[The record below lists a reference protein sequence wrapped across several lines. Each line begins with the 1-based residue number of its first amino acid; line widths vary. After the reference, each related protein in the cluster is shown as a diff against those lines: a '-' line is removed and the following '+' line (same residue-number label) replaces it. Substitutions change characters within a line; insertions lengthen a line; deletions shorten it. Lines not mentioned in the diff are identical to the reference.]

1 MPVREGFAL
10 RDPQLLRDEVEAGD
24 RLGDRVLDLDAAVE
38 LEEMERA
45 VLHDEL
51 DRPGAPVADGA
62 TERDGRLEERLAQLC
77 VEAGSRRL
85 LEHLLVPPLH
95 GAFPLAERDHV
106 PVRIREQLHLDV
118 TRAFEVA
125 LEIERPVAECA
136 DGLPLGCLQRLVEL
150 PGRAHHPHAA
160 PAASRC
166 GLHDEREADL
176 LRRALGQ
183 RRHACLARDPLR
195 RELVTAEPQRLR
207 RRPDPREP
215 RRLDRLGEVRVL
227 RQEPVARMDR
237 VGACRLRRA
246 DVLLGVEVAR
256 DLDRLVGRARVQ
268 RPRVVGRDHRDRRDA
283 LAPAR
288 AEDAQRDLSAVRHE
302 QLPDRHEREL

>member
-1 MPVREGFAL
+1 M
-10 RDPQLLRDEVEAGD
+10 
-24 RLGDRVLDLDAAVE
+24 LDLDTAVE
-38 LEEMERA
+38 LEEVERA

-51 DRPGAPVADGA
+51 DRPGAAVADGA
-62 TERDGRLEERLAQLC
+62 TERDGRLEERLAQLR

-95 GAFPLAERDHV
+95 GAVPLAERDHV
-106 PVRIREQLHLDV
+106 PVRVREQLHLDV
-118 TRAFEVA
+118 ARALEVA
-125 LEIERPVAECA
+125 LEIERPVAERA
-136 DGLPLGCLQRLVEL
+136 DRLALSGFERLVEL
-150 PGRAHHPHAA
+150 ARRAHDPHAA

-183 RRHACLARDPLR
+183 RRHARLARDPLR
-195 RELVTAEPQRLR
+195 RELVAAEPQRLR

-215 RRLDRLGEVRVL
+215 RSLDRLREVRVL
-227 RQEPVARMDR
+227 REEPVARMDR
-237 VGACRLRRA
+237 VRARRLRRA

-268 RPRVVGRDHRDRRDA
+268 RPGVVGRDHCDRRDA
-283 LAPAR
+283 LPPAR
-288 AEDAQRDLSAVRHE
+288 AEDAQRDLAAVRHE
-302 QLPDRHEREL
+302 QLPDRHDGEL